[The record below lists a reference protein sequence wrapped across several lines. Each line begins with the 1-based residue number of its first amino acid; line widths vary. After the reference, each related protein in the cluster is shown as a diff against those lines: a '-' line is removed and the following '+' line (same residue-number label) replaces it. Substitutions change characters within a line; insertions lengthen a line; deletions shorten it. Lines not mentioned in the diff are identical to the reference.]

1 LTDPYQEIEEKF
13 KLTRKLLEV
22 ILKYRFPVHILTKSA
37 LVLRDSDLLGEID
50 RRAILPEDLRNRL
63 KRGVIINFSV
73 STLDEKLTKTLE
85 PGAPKPKERFEAM
98 RKCKKR
104 GFLTG
109 ISYIPVL
116 PFLSDS
122 DEQLEKIIKTAK
134 KYNADF
140 VFVGALTLF
149 GNKPADCKT
158 LYYKFLD
165 RYNPDL
171 VPKYESLFGSSF
183 QPSEEYQKKLEE
195 KTKRLCEK
203 YGIKNRIVY

>member
-1 LTDPYQEIEEKF
+1 MTEPYQEIEGKL

-37 LVLRDSDLLGEID
+37 LVLRDLDLLGEID

-98 RKCKKR
+98 RKCKER

-109 ISYIPVL
+109 ISYVPVL